1 MSGLG
6 ATLAGMSR
14 RAVALFLGL
23 GFAWGIPYLLIKV
36 AVEEISPAQLVLGRT
51 AIAALMLLPV
61 ALARGAVIP
70 ALRAWRPLLAYS
82 LIEIAIP
89 WIALG
94 SAETRLPS
102 STTGLLIAAVP
113 LVGLAVAFLTGR
125 AERLSRTNWLGLA
138 CGIAG
143 VAALVG
149 LDVSGSDL
157 GAVGEVA
164 IVVVGYA
171 LGPAIL
177 ARWLGHLPGLGVVAT
192 SLTITAAVYV
202 PIVLVGEGVPG
213 GLPSG
218 KVVLSVVTLAV
229 LCTAAA
235 FLWLFALVGE
245 VGPVRATTIT
255 YVNPAV
261 AVLAGVI
268 VLNEPFT
275 VWTAVG
281 FVLVV
286 AGSFLVNR
294 RPARPAAAAGP
305 AAADQPVAV
314 EPG

>member
-1 MSGLG
+1 
-6 ATLAGMSR
+6 MSR
-14 RAVALFLGL
+14 RAIALFLGL

-36 AVEEISPAQLVLGRT
+36 SVEELSPAQLVLGRT
-51 AIAALMLLPV
+51 SVAALLLLPI
-61 ALARGAVIP
+61 ALARGAVLP
-70 ALRAWRPLLAYS
+70 ALREWKPLLAYS
-82 LIEIAIP
+82 LVEIAIP
-89 WIALG
+89 WVALG

-113 LVGLAVAFLTGR
+113 LVGLAVAFVSGR
-125 AERLSRTNWLGLA
+125 AERLSPAQWMGLA
-138 CGIAG
+138 LGIAG

-177 ARWLGHLPGLGVVAT
+177 ARRLSHLPGIGVVAT
-192 SLTITAAVYV
+192 SLSITALIYV
-202 PIVLVGEGVPG
+202 PIVLVGDGVPSG
-213 GLPSG
+213 MPSG
-218 KVVLSVVTLAV
+218 KVVASVATLAV

-268 VLNEPFT
+268 VLDEPLT
-275 VWTAVG
+275 VWTVVG

-294 RPARPAAAAGP
+294 RPAAVRHGEPESVRSAQA
-305 AAADQPVAV
+305 VAV

>member
-1 MSGLG
+1 
-6 ATLAGMSR
+6 MSR
-14 RAVALFLGL
+14 RAIALFLGL

-36 AVEEISPAQLVLGRT
+36 SVEELSPAQLVLGRT
-51 AIAALMLLPV
+51 SIAALLLLPI
-61 ALARGAVIP
+61 AFARGAVLP
-70 ALRAWRPLLAYS
+70 TLREWKPLLAYS
-82 LIEIAIP
+82 LVEIAIP
-89 WIALG
+89 WVALG

-113 LVGLAVAFLTGR
+113 LVGLAVAFVSGR
-125 AERLSRTNWLGLA
+125 AERLSRPQWVGLA
-138 CGIAG
+138 LGIAG
-143 VAALVG
+143 VGALVG

-177 ARWLGHLPGLGVVAT
+177 ARRLSHLPGIGVVAT
-192 SLTITAAVYV
+192 SLSITALIYV
-202 PIVLVGEGVPG
+202 PIVLVGDGLPS

-218 KVVLSVVTLAV
+218 KVVASVATLAV

-268 VLNEPFT
+268 VLDEPLT
-275 VWTAVG
+275 VWTIVG

-294 RPARPAAAAGP
+294 RPAGLRQGAPESARAG
-305 AAADQPVAV
+305 QPVAV
-314 EPG
+314 EPR